1 MFVMSINLV
10 MHHVCTDRI
19 HAYRP
24 SLSFCFV
31 LFFIIQFLS
40 PASEDIHFAFHV
52 NN

>member
-24 SLSFCFV
+24 SLSFFLFV
-31 LFFIIQFLS
+31 FFSNLVLS